1 MNIIW
6 HILLTVCVSGQCLS
20 QDVQWFDGASAKK
33 DCFLTLKRF
42 QEIPADGDWDKV
54 IWECKPKG
62 AKAV

>member
-1 MNIIW
+1 
-6 HILLTVCVSGQCLS
+6 LS

-33 DCFLTLKRF
+33 DCFLILKTF